1 MGCFLSTL
9 SILLLKF
16 LSIFLL
22 TDVIVVIVA
31 RLNLL
36 IKYAYSYKLSGRSW
50 IKGEEKR
57 LRKVEDGSK
66 LG

>member
-1 MGCFLSTL
+1 MGCFLS
-9 SILLLKF
+9 ILLSKF

-36 IKYAYSYKLSGRSW
+36 IKYAYSYKFVL
-50 IKGEEKR
+50 IKSKLDQRRGK
-57 LRKVEDGSK
+57 KVEKS
-66 LG
+66 

>member
-1 MGCFLSTL
+1 MGCFLS
-9 SILLLKF
+9 ILLSKF

-36 IKYAYSYKLSGRSW
+36 IKYTYSYKLSSRSW

-57 LRKVEDGSK
+57 LRKVEDGRKGVS
-66 LG
+66 